1 MVRQGSALT
10 FEVTCLPRAGWKATM
25 SETQQASPDTVAGQV
40 DRGVRPLAHKLA
52 SQLQNA
58 AYNHGYEDA
67 HPANATTRQDKAA
80 AKACEVLA
88 ALYAECD
95 RMAASEAK
103 TNSYIVDNA
112 RLAARVQELSYGLER
127 VMAQR
132 DDEGDRLDW
141 LMVKLKGSVTRELLG
156 VMSHTG
162 DPAEFRRR
170 IDEVR
175 GTPARCVRE
184 VSPGRA
190 CGLMPP
196 CPDCGRAC
204 HDVPE
209 GS

>member
-1 MVRQGSALT
+1 MAESDQ
-10 FEVTCLPRAGWKATM
+10 PAG
-25 SETQQASPDTVAGQV
+25 VAV
-40 DRGVRPLAHKLA
+40 DRGVRPLAHRLA

-58 AYNHGYEDA
+58 AYNCGYEDA
-67 HPANATTRQDKAA
+67 HPSNATTRQDKAD
-80 AKACEVLA
+80 AKAREVLA

-95 RMAASEAK
+95 RLAAAEAK

-112 RLAARVQELSYGLER
+112 RLAERVLELQYGLER
-127 VMAQR
+127 ALAQR

-141 LMVKLKGSVTRELLG
+141 LMVKLAGSVTRELLG

-209 GS
+209 GG

>member
-1 MVRQGSALT
+1 
-10 FEVTCLPRAGWKATM
+10 M
-25 SETQQASPDTVAGQV
+25 STTKPENSEPVAGPLE
-40 DRGVRPLAHKLA
+40 RPVRPLAHRLA

-67 HPANATTRQDKAA
+67 HPANATTLQDKAD
-80 AKACEVLA
+80 AKTREVLA

-95 RMAASEAK
+95 RLAAAETK

-112 RLAARVQELSYGLER
+112 RLAARMQELSYGLER
-127 VMAQR
+127 VLAQR

-141 LMVKLKGSVTRELLG
+141 LMVKLSGSVTRELLG

-175 GTPARCVRE
+175 GAPARCVRE

>member
-1 MVRQGSALT
+1 M
-10 FEVTCLPRAGWKATM
+10 
-25 SETQQASPDTVAGQV
+25 
-40 DRGVRPLAHKLA
+40 
-52 SQLQNA
+52 
-58 AYNHGYEDA
+58 
-67 HPANATTRQDKAA
+67 
-80 AKACEVLA
+80 LA

-95 RMAASEAK
+95 RLAAAEAK

-112 RLAARVQELSYGLER
+112 RLAERVLELQYGLER
-127 VMAQR
+127 ALAQR

-141 LMVKLKGSVTRELLG
+141 LMVKLAGSVTRELLG

-170 IDEVR
+170 IDEGR
-175 GTPARCVRE
+175 GTRARCVRE
-184 VSPGRA
+184 TAPGRA

-209 GS
+209 GA